1 MATSG
6 FNAPARNGKVRG
18 CAGAHRCLVETITVA
33 AQRIPETSSSEMA
46 LFIGIAFVVIAVA
59 WMVLSGVK
67 RNRQQ
72 QPRV

>member
-1 MATSG
+1 
-6 FNAPARNGKVRG
+6 
-18 CAGAHRCLVETITVA
+18 VETITVA
-33 AQRIPETSSSEMA
+33 AQRIPGTSASEMA
-46 LFIGIAFVVIAVA
+46 LFVGIAFVIVAVA